1 MNNNMP
7 EIKIIEDKEYKSSTC
22 ASILTDLKEWFEVES
37 AVAEYIEKVGDRLFV
52 AAMVEGE
59 PIGFISVEDLNE
71 HASEIYVM
79 GVKRDFHR
87 QGAGRE
93 LLAFVEQELARQ
105 GKQYLLVKTLS
116 ERRPDEQ
123 YDKTRQFYKRVGFF
137 PLCELDIWGEDN
149 PCLLMI
155 KNLEKQS

>member
-1 MNNNMP
+1 MA
-7 EIKIIEDKEYKSSTC
+7 EIRVIEDRAEKSRIC
-22 ASILTDLKEWFEVES
+22 EAVLADLKEWFEVES
-37 AVAEYIEKVGDRLFV
+37 AVAEYIEKVGDRLFLAAV
-52 AAMVEGE
+52 AENE
-59 PIGFISVEDLNE
+59 PIGFISVEDINE

-93 LLAFVEQELARQ
+93 LLALAEEELARQ
-105 GKQYLLVKTLS
+105 GKKYLLVKTLS

-123 YDKTRQFYKRVGFF
+123 YDKTRQFYKRVGFL
-137 PLCELDIWGEDN
+137 PLCELDIWGKDN

-155 KNLEKQS
+155 KNLAS